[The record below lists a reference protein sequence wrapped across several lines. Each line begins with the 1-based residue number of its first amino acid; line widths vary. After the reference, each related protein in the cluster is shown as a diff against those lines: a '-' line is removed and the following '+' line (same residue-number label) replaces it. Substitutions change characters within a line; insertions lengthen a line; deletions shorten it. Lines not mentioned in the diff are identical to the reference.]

1 MPSWVKTEVNGFND
15 LKLIAKEINDT
26 NNWNDDFIPVV
37 FTNSGSK
44 ISGVQYFHKDF
55 FLENQQDKI
64 RNDILF
70 SSLDAGAIG
79 AFPIVTDS
87 CYNKMSKTEQTEF
100 ESKVKEL
107 ISRNVFIDCALNN
120 TTVTKKYFMEPGKFI
135 SRNIVAEK
143 DKEID
148 VQATWKTRINPEL
161 FYKAPNQKTKD
172 IDIER

>member
-1 MPSWVKTEVNGFND
+1 
-15 LKLIAKEINDT
+15 
-26 NNWNDDFIPVV
+26 
-37 FTNSGSK
+37 
-44 ISGVQYFHKDF
+44 
-55 FLENQQDKI
+55 
-64 RNDILF
+64 
-70 SSLDAGAIG
+70 
-79 AFPIVTDS
+79 
-87 CYNKMSKTEQTEF
+87 MSKTEQTEF

-161 FYKAPNQKTKD
+161 FYKVPNQNTKD